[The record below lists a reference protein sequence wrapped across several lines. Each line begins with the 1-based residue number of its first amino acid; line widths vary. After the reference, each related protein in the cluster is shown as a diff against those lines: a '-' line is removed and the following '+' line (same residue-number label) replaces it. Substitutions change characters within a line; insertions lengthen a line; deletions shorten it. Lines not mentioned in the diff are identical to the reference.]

1 MNNIKY
7 VMLPRIEEKPKEIK
21 PQPWYF
27 ILFELFY
34 FFKKNQNYL
43 KKV

>member
-27 ILFELFY
+27 I
-34 FFKKNQNYL
+34 FFLIVLIFNKTKL

>member
-21 PQPWYF
+21 PQPWFDYSTMPGPTYNVWMYF
-27 ILFELFY
+27 
-34 FFKKNQNYL
+34 
-43 KKV
+43 

>member
-34 FFKKNQNYL
+34 FKKKKKN
-43 KKV
+43 